1 MRGAWLAVLVSG
13 LLGAPLSAVQQDR
26 GTEPAFEVVSIK
38 PSVGE
43 RVARATGAPDR
54 YAADMTLRN
63 LIQMGWELP
72 VFRIAGAPAWA
83 ASERFVINAKAPA
96 PLAPGELLPMV
107 RRMVRERFGLRAHV
121 ESREMEVYELVLA
134 RADRRLGPSLTAAA
148 FDCEPFLSGRRPM
161 KESGVDQ
168 NGRPRCLVRLTTR
181 EGGAVTQHMAGAGLS
196 RLITSLENLLARG
209 VIDKTGLE
217 GPFDMDLTFTREGLN
232 TASRALPAGSQEG
245 PALFTALEEQLG
257 LRLVPARASI
267 EVFVIDAVE
276 RPTPD

>member
-1 MRGAWLAVLVSG
+1 
-13 LLGAPLSAVQQDR
+13 
-26 GTEPAFEVVSIK
+26 
-38 PSVGE
+38 
-43 RVARATGAPDR
+43 
-54 YAADMTLRN
+54 
-63 LIQMGWELP
+63 
-72 VFRIAGAPAWA
+72 
-83 ASERFVINAKAPA
+83 
-96 PLAPGELLPMV
+96 
-107 RRMVRERFGLRAHV
+107 
-121 ESREMEVYELVLA
+121 
-134 RADRRLGPSLTAAA
+134 
-148 FDCEPFLSGRRPM
+148 
-161 KESGVDQ
+161 
-168 NGRPRCLVRLTTR
+168 
-181 EGGAVTQHMAGAGLS
+181 MAGAGLS